1 MILNGEEYFI
11 SVARIVT
18 LKAGGMNWR
27 IILFLPENDI
37 IDGIVAG
44 RDLAIYICITITVF
58 AVIVNFLFVTLLL
71 RPLNTVAEDMYR
83 VASMQDMGEVSAN
96 VSVTTGADVPGPLTK
111 KSAEPSL
118 SVFSEIATLQFAF
131 NIMRTELGKIKSYL
145 PQSVLAQLY
154 GSDELP
160 DEGDMDICQNKLKDS
175 AEYIHSL

>member
-83 VASMQDMGEVSAN
+83 VASMKDMGDVSTDSSIPT
-96 VSVTTGADVPGPLTK
+96 VGDEPGPLTK
-111 KSAEPSL
+111 KSAE
-118 SVFSEIATLQFAF
+118 
-131 NIMRTELGKIKSYL
+131 
-145 PQSVLAQLY
+145 
-154 GSDELP
+154 
-160 DEGDMDICQNKLKDS
+160 
-175 AEYIHSL
+175 